1 MLPWVLWEKWWHFAT
16 PSVVSKPMH
25 HECIPPIQSWRAM
38 QGKVFLQ
45 SLGTLALHQELE
57 SSVIQGPA

>member
-1 MLPWVLWEKWWHFAT
+1 
-16 PSVVSKPMH
+16 
-25 HECIPPIQSWRAM
+25 M